1 MESTKK
7 GASTIDE
14 HIAQFPAG
22 TQQKLQQIRELVKSL
37 APGATETIAYGIPT
51 FRLNGNLVHFAG
63 YAQHIGLYPG
73 SEAIEVFKQDLAGYK
88 TSKGTIQFPLDQPLP
103 LELIKKITQFRV
115 AKNTKK

>member
-7 GASTIDE
+7 VTSTIDE
-14 HIAQFPAG
+14 HIAQFPEDI
-22 TQQKLQQIRELVKSL
+22 QKKLQQIRELVKSL

-51 FRLNGNLVHFAG
+51 FRLNGNLVYFAG
-63 YAQHIGLYPG
+63 YAQHIGFYPG

-103 LELIKKITQFRV
+103 LELIRKITLYRV
-115 AKNTKK
+115 QKNTKK